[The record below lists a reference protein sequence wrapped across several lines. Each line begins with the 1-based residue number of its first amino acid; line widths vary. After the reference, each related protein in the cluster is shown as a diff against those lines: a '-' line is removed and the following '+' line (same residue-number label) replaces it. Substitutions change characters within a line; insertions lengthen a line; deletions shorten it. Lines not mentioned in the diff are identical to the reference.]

1 MCVLTH
7 FIMNCMSYC
16 INSLV
21 NHVSD
26 SELRCVSVL
35 AGERLNVFSSITHS
49 LIFGCTLK
57 HTETE
62 EHDILA
68 SAITI
73 NDTYFL
79 FCQTLLLMTLQMASL
94 LYLLSSV

>member
-62 EHDILA
+62 ENYILV
-68 SAITI
+68 SAIII
-73 NDTYFL
+73 NYCSFL
-79 FCQTLLLMTLQMASL
+79 FSQTL
-94 LYLLSSV
+94 